1 MSKVLFIGDPH
12 LKITRFDLA
21 KQFLVWID
29 QVIIDTKPDL
39 VVNLGDTFDTH
50 AVVRSEIMAEFMK
63 HVDATRLICPY
74 VYLVGNHDCFKP
86 SDMKYHALSNMV
98 GKFNDFIIVDK
109 VQDLYGMTFVPYTH
123 NSDDFPKKT
132 LPICVAHQTFKGAD
146 YGDITTKDGV
156 DPCSIEDAS
165 IIISGHIHKRQRIE
179 NLDRFESS
187 TNTSG
192 GVSVIYVGSPFSQS
206 ASDINQIKGVSLFD
220 TETFREQFITCP
232 LPIWKGLKYE
242 LTPSFDAE
250 EMHEDMVQQLNNKDH
265 WVIELTGPK
274 AEILGYLGSKKGKS
288 ITNGRDV
295 KIKTIFTDKEKKQ
308 MRIQASSLDL
318 IVSEYLDK
326 IYSGSIDRQLLKI
339 KADELYKSMGKE
351 TDLV

>member
-21 KQFLVWID
+21 LQFLVWID

-39 VVNLGDTFDTH
+39 VVNLGDAFDTH
-50 AVVRSEIMAEFMK
+50 AVVRSEIMTEFMK
-63 HVDATRLICPY
+63 HVNATRLICPY
-74 VYLVGNHDCFKP
+74 IYLVGNHDCFKP
-86 SDMKYHALSNMV
+86 SDMKYHALSHMV

-123 NSDDFPKKT
+123 KPDDFPKKT
-132 LPICVAHQTFKGAD
+132 LPICVAHQTFKGAN

-156 DPCSIEDAS
+156 DADSIEQCELV
-165 IIISGHIHKRQRIE
+165 ISGHIHKKQQ
-179 NLDRFESS
+179 LDGRR
-187 TNTSG
+187 
-192 GVSVIYVGSPFSQS
+192 VHILYVGSPFSQS
-206 ASDINQIKGVSLFD
+206 ASDINQTKGISIIETD
-220 TETFREQFITCP
+220 TYKETFIQCP

-250 EMHEDMVQQLNNKDH
+250 EMHEDIVQQLNNQDH

-274 AEILGYLGSKKGKS
+274 AEILGYLSSKKGKS

-308 MRIQASSLDL
+308 MRIQASSLDS
-318 IVSEYLDK
+318 IISEYLDK

-339 KADELYKSMGKE
+339 KADELYRSMGKE

>member
-21 KQFLVWID
+21 KQFLAWID

-50 AVVRSEIMAEFMK
+50 AVVRSEIMAEFMR
-63 HVDATRLICPY
+63 HVDATRLVCPY
-74 VYLVGNHDCFKP
+74 IYLVGNHDCFKP

-98 GKFNDFIIVDK
+98 GKLNDFIIVDK
-109 VQDLYGMTFVPYTH
+109 IQDLYGMTFVPYTH
-123 NSDDFPKKT
+123 SSDDFPKNT
-132 LPICVAHQTFKGAD
+132 LSICVAHQTFKGAD
-146 YGDITTKDGV
+146 YGDIATKDGV
-156 DPCSIEDAS
+156 DPSSIQNAQL
-165 IIISGHIHKRQRIE
+165 IISGHIHKRQVL
-179 NLDRFESS
+179 N
-187 TNTSG
+187 NG
-192 GVSVIYVGSPFSQS
+192 GVEVRYIGSPFSQS
-206 ASDINQIKGVSLFD
+206 ASDINQIKGLSLID
-220 TETFREQFITCP
+220 INTYKETFIQCP

-242 LTPSFDAE
+242 LTPSFDAQ
-250 EMHEDMVQQLNNKDH
+250 EMHEDIVQQLNDKDH

-288 ITNGRDV
+288 ITSGRDV

-326 IYSGSIDRQLLKI
+326 IYSGSIDKQLLKI
-339 KADELYKSMGKE
+339 KATELYKSM
-351 TDLV
+351 DSDSNLV